1 MAAMWAVL
9 GLARIGCCFCL
20 NRSNRDMNVTRFWCT
35 RRASLSLY
43 TRRHG
48 PMNNQLLLSCVMF
61 LHISISAFLFGA
73 APITQIG
80 YCFSCLG
87 VVQIGSLAQY
97 EPL

>member
-1 MAAMWAVL
+1 
-9 GLARIGCCFCL
+9 
-20 NRSNRDMNVTRFWCT
+20 
-35 RRASLSLY
+35 
-43 TRRHG
+43 
-48 PMNNQLLLSCVMF
+48 MNNQLLLSCVTV

-97 EPL
+97 GPLDSAKHTASENGTFFGSKFKESLSLNLDE